1 MSLLLRLEQQPKG
14 FLKIHFEFVYFS
26 FFLNLLELKG

>member
-1 MSLLLRLEQQPKG
+1 MSLLLRLEQQLKG
-14 FLKIHFEFVYFS
+14 FLKIRFELVYFS